1 MISFKGLLVLSR
13 VFFTHHVSAEF
24 FFRSSLGFPVFDEE
38 RKSKLRE
45 KSKQFTFTLLLLQ
58 FVQFQFTFTHV

>member
-45 KSKQFTFTLLLLQ
+45 KSKQFTFTLLLL
-58 FVQFQFTFTHV
+58 